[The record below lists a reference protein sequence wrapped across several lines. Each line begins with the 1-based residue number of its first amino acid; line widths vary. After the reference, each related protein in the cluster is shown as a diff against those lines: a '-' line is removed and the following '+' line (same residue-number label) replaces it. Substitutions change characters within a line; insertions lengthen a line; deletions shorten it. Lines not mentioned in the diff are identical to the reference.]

1 MSSPYKKEQNSIQC
15 ENCKNW
21 DAQLKFCNFHKVQTS
36 YNNSCAD
43 IDYINKKDFE
53 DGLQN
58 NNKRTF
64 NS

>member
-53 DGLQN
+53 EFL
-58 NNKRTF
+58 
-64 NS
+64 